1 MDVSYWRR
9 WKHFINPFQLDKKLV
24 HLLDHIVSLLVHQ
37 VNRKIAIC
45 KILWQKWQPNLE
57 MKTHTLVCG
66 HPPPVPFVAVHMEG
80 SDITLRW
87 CSWIVG

>member
-1 MDVSYWRR
+1 MTN
-9 WKHFINPFQLDKKLV
+9 FLPKLEHSETKFPADFF
-24 HLLDHIVSLLVHQ
+24 HLLDHIVSLFVHQ

-45 KILWQKWQPNLE
+45 KIVWQKWQPDLE

-66 HPPPVPFVAVHMEG
+66 HPPPVPFVAVHMDG
-80 SDITLRW
+80 SDISLRW